1 MEIML
6 HKFLFIQD
14 FFISYLKL
22 HLLRHEPHKHIWY
35 QEVFIPYPKEK
46 YRHRIHEGINCNQYQ
61 QFYFSHLQYK
71 LLLEY
76 LGLYYDV
83 RKA

>member
-1 MEIML
+1 
-6 HKFLFIQD
+6 LFIQD

-22 HLLRHEPHKHIWY
+22 HLLRHEQHKHIWY

-46 YRHRIHEGINCNQYQ
+46 YHHHINEGINCNQSQ
-61 QFYFSHLQYK
+61 QFCFGCLQYK
-71 LLLEY
+71 LILVC
-76 LGLYYDV
+76 LGLCYDE